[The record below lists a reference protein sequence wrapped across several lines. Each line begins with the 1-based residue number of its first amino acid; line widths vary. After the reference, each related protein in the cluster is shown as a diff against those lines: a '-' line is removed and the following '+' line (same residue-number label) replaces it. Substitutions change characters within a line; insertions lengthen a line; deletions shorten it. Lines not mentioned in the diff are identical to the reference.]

1 MKYTLTNAQHKE
13 FSYGIRDIPYQV
25 VRKKRGSVKIEVNAL
40 STVLVTAP
48 ENMTDQVLE
57 REVKRSGGVIYRR
70 IVAAESALT
79 KFQPVLNEEAILF
92 QGEMVPLKKYEDN
105 RRRRGWLTYEDGEF
119 KTNASGERLR
129 KLIVQ
134 YYKAKAMEWL
144 QERATYF
151 AKLMEV
157 GPVEA
162 KIKAQRK
169 RWGSW
174 AKSGII
180 YMNYLFVA
188 FAPEI
193 ADYILVHEMAHI
205 KHKAHSKAFW
215 DEVTKY
221 CSNAKAINKMLD
233 TDGALIVHL
242 YN

>member
-1 MKYTLTNAQHKE
+1 MKYTLANAQHKE

-25 VRKKRGSVKIEVNAL
+25 VRKKRRSVKIEVSAL
-40 STVLVTAP
+40 GTVLVTAP
-48 ENMTDQVLE
+48 ESMSEQVLE

-70 IVAAESALT
+70 IVAAENASA
-79 KFQPVLNEEAILF
+79 KFQPVINEEAILF
-92 QGEMVPLKKYEDN
+92 QGEMVPLKKFEDS

-119 KTNASGERLR
+119 RSNASGDRLR

-134 YYKAKAMEWL
+134 FYKTKAMEL
-144 QERATYF
+144 VQDRATHF
-151 AKLMEV
+151 AQLMEA

-188 FAPEI
+188 FAPEV
-193 ADYILVHEMAHI
+193 ADYILVHEMAHV

-215 DEVTKY
+215 EEVTTY
-221 CSNAKAINKMLD
+221 CPNAKAIDKMLD
-233 TDGALIVHL
+233 IDGALIVHL